1 MLQFFGLDS
10 FDAEVWVE
18 YAEPKSPSIDEG
30 GEMEEAELA
39 RRRES
44 QLLGIQSSSMVMTNG
59 IAKSEQSDPL
69 GLNDT
74 QYL

>member
-1 MLQFFGLDS
+1 
-10 FDAEVWVE
+10 VE

-69 GLNDT
+69 GLNDS